1 MTKVKIFGEQDLRAY
16 LGERLSHLQNEVH
29 AEGNNQLLNV
39 NETQYVDYLVERY
52 RIDPLILQWDAM
64 TVSEREEMIP
74 AERFPFDFGMDE
86 FDRGKQYPK
95 QVITYQI
102 PFSGDRELLR
112 CKPSTMIL
120 WTQDLRLQA
129 NSVYVDIIN
138 WRNNPDEIKREAA
151 SILDHI
157 KTQAANVARD
167 VEKFNQ
173 ELEGQ
178 ARRVVAARKQEILKR
193 MNVLSALGVP
203 VKKAEDAPATFSVP
217 TVKKRVVVKP
227 TASIVEYR
235 PEPALDTETYQQI
248 LQVLHEFGGEMER
261 HPSIYTGKDE
271 EALRDLLI
279 MVLSP
284 NFQSTTGE
292 TFNRTGKTD
301 ILIRH
306 EKSTVFVAEC
316 KFWHGIKAFHETID
330 QALKYLTWRDSKAAI
345 ICFIRNKNLGPV
357 LQQIDAET
365 PNHPCF
371 VKHKG
376 QKPEGWFSFE
386 FHLLGD
392 ETRSVQLAVLCF
404 HLL

>member
-1 MTKVKIFGEQDLRAY
+1 MKIFGEQDLRAY
-16 LGERLSHLQNEVH
+16 LGERLSHLQKEVH

-151 SILDHI
+151 GALDRI

-178 ARRVVAARKQEILKR
+178 AQRVVADRKQEILKR

-227 TASIVEYR
+227 TASTAEYR
-235 PEPALDTETYQQI
+235 PEPTLDTETYQQI
-248 LQVLHEFGGEMER
+248 LQVLHEFGVEMER
-261 HPSIYTGKDE
+261 HPSIYAGKDE

-376 QKPEGWFSFE
+376 HKSEGWFNFE
-386 FHLLGD
+386 FHLLDD